1 MKHFIR
7 LAVFL
12 LGFALLV
19 ILADCTLIQTDTFVA
34 LTLSEMK
41 SRSDIELAVVGSS
54 IVRDHFN
61 AELISEKTGKQ
72 AFSAAVP
79 GLSLQGELALT
90 RELYKTNDPA
100 YTVLVLE
107 PYNFDTVKEDPNAQY
122 KLMPFL
128 SDTGNRFDY
137 YLDVCHG
144 KKCSPTVLVKS
155 RNDSTPKSRNMNNR
169 SKYQPSSRHRR
180 R

>member
-41 SRSDIELAVVGSS
+41 SRSDIELAVIGSS

-79 GLSLQGELALT
+79 GLSLPGRAGADPRALQD
-90 RELYKTNDPA
+90 E
-100 YTVLVLE
+100 
-107 PYNFDTVKEDPNAQY
+107 
-122 KLMPFL
+122 
-128 SDTGNRFDY
+128 
-137 YLDVCHG
+137 
-144 KKCSPTVLVKS
+144 
-155 RNDSTPKSRNMNNR
+155 
-169 SKYQPSSRHRR
+169 
-180 R
+180 

>member
-61 AELISEKTGKQ
+61 AEMITKETGLESFSLGIPCAALQ
-72 AFSAAVP
+72 AD
-79 GLSLQGELALT
+79 LAMT
-90 RELYKTNDPA
+90 KEFYRTNHPEW
-100 YTVLVLE
+100 TVLVVE
-107 PYNFDTVKEDPNAQY
+107 PFTRVAACSWCAPHFAKEAP
-122 KLMPFL
+122 
-128 SDTGNRFDY
+128 
-137 YLDVCHG
+137 
-144 KKCSPTVLVKS
+144 
-155 RNDSTPKSRNMNNR
+155 
-169 SKYQPSSRHRR
+169 
-180 R
+180 

>member
-61 AELISEKTGKQ
+61 AEMITKETGLESFSLGIPCAALQ
-72 AFSAAVP
+72 ADLAV
-79 GLSLQGELALT
+79 T
-90 RELYKTNDPA
+90 KELYRKNSPEWTI
-100 YTVLVLE
+100 LVVE
-107 PYNFDTVKEDPNAQY
+107 PFTFDTVREGIEAQY
-122 KLMPFL
+122 ELMPYL
-128 SDTGNRFDY
+128 SSPIEQIKY
-137 YLDVCHG
+137 YLRLCREDG
-144 KKCSPTVLVKS
+144 
-155 RNDSTPKSRNMNNR
+155 
-169 SKYQPSSRHRR
+169 
-180 R
+180 

>member
-41 SRSDIELAVVGSS
+41 SRSDIELAVIGSS

-72 AFSAAVP
+72 AFSA
-79 GLSLQGELALT
+79 
-90 RELYKTNDPA
+90 R
-100 YTVLVLE
+100 
-107 PYNFDTVKEDPNAQY
+107 
-122 KLMPFL
+122 
-128 SDTGNRFDY
+128 
-137 YLDVCHG
+137 
-144 KKCSPTVLVKS
+144 SPRSVAS
-155 RNDSTPKSRNMNNR
+155 RASWR
-169 SKYQPSSRHRR
+169 
-180 R
+180 